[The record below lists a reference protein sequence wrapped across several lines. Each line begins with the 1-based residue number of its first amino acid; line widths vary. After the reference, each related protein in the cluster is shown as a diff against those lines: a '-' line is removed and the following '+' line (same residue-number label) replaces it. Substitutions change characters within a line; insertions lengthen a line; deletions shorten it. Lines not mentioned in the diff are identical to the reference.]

1 MLRWPLLVACCGLLL
16 LARPCVAQCPWSAQ
30 QFADLSSGCVCAFNS
45 AQELSVQCDGVD
57 WARLVRALSRLGA
70 QPLDL
75 LYVTNSSVAALQ
87 DGALAPLSA
96 VRSLQISGCGLRT
109 VAPDAFRGHE
119 TVLRNLNLQDNELGA
134 VPSAALSRLS
144 ALTHLD
150 LSRNRLAHVPAGA
163 LEPLSSLATLRLA
176 DNANVTLAA
185 GALRGLGASL
195 RNLNLRGARLR
206 HLPADALAPLR
217 SLAFLDLS
225 HNAIRELPPGGVLS
239 TLDSLAALNLE
250 RNLIQQVAPDAFA
263 GVNDTLTSLSL
274 LNNLLTDFPAA
285 AISTLGELRVLDLG
299 FNLVAEL
306 PADAFSRTPALTLL
320 ALDGNPLRQVAER
333 VLAPLAGSLRG
344 LSLGGR
350 ALRCDCRLRWLA
362 RWLRSSAQLQL
373 TSRERDPQFCGSPH
387 RLRNRSFVNI
397 RPEELTCSED
407 NELEAEAVGEGEG
420 EGEATPV
427 KSGELD
433 ADAGDVTE
441 SPPRPPAPTTT
452 TTTTTTTTIKPSST
466 IKPKTVASTK
476 ASTIAATIR
485 PTSTSTATITT
496 TSTTTTTTAPRPTTT
511 TARARARPPAQQ
523 QQQHSGSVVVTRSS
537 TPPPPSWRRHPP
549 LILATTPAEP
559 AVVVRSASR
568 QDGAVVISWDSRAAD
583 IPGFRV
589 VYRLF
594 GDRAFK
600 QGPPLELSER
610 EFKIKNVP
618 PQECIVVCVVSLSD
632 VTVTPETVPAAQCR
646 EVRTAAAG
654 ALPGN
659 MDKITIAASAAIC
672 ATVVVALVVFVAA
685 SRRRSR
691 QLRTLHGGKAAGR
704 PASPHPPLSSLA
716 ALASPAAAPPG
727 FGHKEWDQASVY
739 SGRSIPRPRA
749 YHLDR
754 QGSLTAGCATDE
766 VRSHASHF
774 STGKGGKSRSV
785 ADGQSQHSFSNHSAS
800 RYPLAPA
807 AYSSGLV
814 SSRPELR
821 QSRQSLAATAMTS
834 DRASGAHMHGHS
846 HAHAHRGQASRPRTR
861 SRDRSGVVTSSRPG
875 SRYGSTHTLSN
886 YCADPS
892 DNWTDHDM
900 DIYMARNPTTR
911 GGLVPL

>member
-16 LARPCVAQCPWSAQ
+16 QARPCVAQCPWSAQ

-420 EGEATPV
+420 EATPV

-452 TTTTTTTTIKPSST
+452 TTTTTTTIKPSST
-466 IKPKTVASTK
+466 TKPKTVASTK

-485 PTSTSTATITT
+485 PTSTSIATTTT
-496 TSTTTTTTAPRPTTT
+496 TSTTTTTTTAPRPTTT
-511 TARARARPPAQQ
+511 TTRARARPPAQ

-704 PASPHPPLSSLA
+704 PASPQLPHPPLSSLA
-716 ALASPAAAPPG
+716 ALASPAAAPPV
-727 FGHKEWDQASVY
+727 FGHKEWDQGSVY